1 MGLSHSLILLIA
13 LCFCFQLINSY
24 LNFQVLIFS
33 ALVAATCATPIADA
47 PHPVEKLAPRP
58 FAYQYGVKDGDSGPS
73 FDSSESQN
81 AEGVVEGK
89 KTH

>member
-1 MGLSHSLILLIA
+1 MFKLR
-13 LCFCFQLINSY
+13 NSY

-33 ALVAATCATPIADA
+33 ALVAATCAGPIADA
-47 PHPVEKLAPRP
+47 PDPVEKLPPRP

>member
-1 MGLSHSLILLIA
+1 M
-13 LCFCFQLINSY
+13 
-24 LNFQVLIFS
+24 IFS
-33 ALVAATCATPIADA
+33 ALVAATYAAPIADAPA

-58 FAYQYGVKDGDSGPS
+58 FSYQYGVKDGDSGPS